1 MNNKTIVAIVYD
13 FDGTLSPKNM
23 QEYDFI
29 PNVGRK
35 TDEFWRD
42 STNIAEE
49 QDGDIILGY
58 MYYMLKEA
66 KNRNVSLKRESFR
79 DSGSKVELYEG
90 VKDWFSRINEYGK
103 QHNVEIEHYINSSG
117 LKEMIE
123 GTSIA
128 KEFKKIYACSFF
140 YDVDG
145 VAFWPSVVVNY
156 TTKTQ
161 FMFKINK
168 GIESVADV
176 EHVNQYVPESDRR
189 VPFKHMIY
197 VGDGL
202 TDIPCMKLTKMMGG
216 HSIAVYKPGN
226 RNSQN
231 IANLINE
238 HRVDYVC
245 EANYSPESKLSEIV
259 TKIIDKIELDTS
271 LNELRGGSESVK

>member
-1 MNNKTIVAIVYD
+1 MSDKITVAIVYD

-29 PNVGRK
+29 PAVGRK

-42 STNIAEE
+42 STDIAEK

-66 KNRNVSLKRESFR
+66 KNRNISLKRESFR
-79 DSGSKVELYEG
+79 DSGSKVELYKG
-90 VKDWFSRINEYGK
+90 VKDWFSAINKYGEE
-103 QHNVEIEHYINSSG
+103 HNIEIEHYINSSG

-128 KEFKKIYACSFF
+128 HEFKKIYACSFF

-161 FMFKINK
+161 FLFKINK

-176 EHVNQYVPESDRR
+176 KQVNQYVPESDRR

-197 VGDGL
+197 IGDGL
-202 TDIPCMKLTKMMGG
+202 TDIPCMRLTKMMGG
-216 HSIAVYKPGN
+216 HSIAVYNPEAK
-226 RNSQN
+226 NSEN
-231 IANLINE
+231 LNSLINE
-238 HRVDYVC
+238 GRVDYVC
-245 EANYSPESKLSEIV
+245 EANYLPGSKLTTVVS
-259 TKIIDKIELDTS
+259 KIIDKIELDNS
-271 LNELRGGSESVK
+271 LNNLKK

>member
-1 MNNKTIVAIVYD
+1 MSDKITVAIVYD

-29 PNVGRK
+29 PAVGRK

-49 QDGDIILGY
+49 QEGDIILGY

-66 KNRNVSLKRESFR
+66 KNRNISLKRESFR
-79 DSGSKVELYEG
+79 DSGSKVELYQG
-90 VKDWFSRINEYGK
+90 VKEWFARVNAYGRE
-103 QHNVEIEHYINSSG
+103 HNVEIEHYINSSG

-128 KEFKKIYACSFF
+128 SEFKKIYACSFF

-161 FMFKINK
+161 FLFKINK
-168 GIESVADV
+168 GIESVADIK
-176 EHVNQYVPESDRR
+176 EVNQYVPENKRR

-197 VGDGL
+197 IGDGL

-216 HSIAVYKPGN
+216 HSIAVFNPE
-226 RNSQN
+226 NSNPEN
-231 IANLINE
+231 INSLIKE
-238 HRVDYVC
+238 SRVDYVC
-245 EANYSPESKLSEIV
+245 EANYLPDSKLTQV
-259 TKIIDKIELDTS
+259 VHKIIDKIELDDS
-271 LNELRGGSESVK
+271 LNGLREVLETGF